1 MGSEAA
7 VAVGVRAECGFVR
20 ICMEPHGITWILL
33 VMPVGEVRKIDL
45 LFRFRCKNNFSVL

>member
-1 MGSEAA
+1 MDFLSVQMGSEAA

-33 VMPVGEVRKIDL
+33 VMPVGEVREIDL
-45 LFRFRCKNNFSVL
+45 LFQP